1 MDAKKAVEKPTILA
15 SVTRRLA
22 ARLID
27 CAIAA
32 LIFFCLLYTSDAAD
46 E

>member
-1 MDAKKAVEKPTILA
+1 MTNLA
-15 SVTRRLA
+15 SYFPIT
-22 ARLID
+22 D
-27 CAIAA
+27 PT

>member
-27 CAIAA
+27 LS
-32 LIFFCLLYTSDAAD
+32 LIHISEPT
-46 E
+46 